1 MRRMMGI
8 RIVAG
13 TALTA
18 FMLLARVQLTAQDT
32 LALNLDESIAVALD
46 KSINI
51 QQLRQS
57 MRWAERNLWAA
68 KAGYRTSITSSWY
81 APAYDEGFK
90 LIEVVEGNPVAKRFG
105 SSQVRGQMNL
115 IQPMPWIPLGGAD
128 LTFRSEAYQLN
139 SWTPSLLN
147 PDDRIRSNK
156 FYTSLSVIVN
166 KPLFTINELALGLKQ
181 AELSYERQSRVFKR
195 SELDLVYRVTNAFF
209 QLYDRR
215 QRLAIDREKVARQE
229 AIYQTTSNKFKAGLI
244 AEVDAMQAEVELIQ
258 YQNDLKLS
266 EGQLSEQEAV
276 FKQLIGLPMDTKVK
290 TTAELELQPV
300 VVDVDKARTAAL
312 QNRSE
317 LVEQEITIEEQKIS
331 IQQIDARVSIKG
343 NLKGYYDLSGF
354 SDPNSP
360 WGTSTQDL
368 FNSSWTQTKKTPN
381 RGFTFELEVPIWDWG
396 RNKAQVDAAKANMKR
411 DELDLD
417 DLRVTVGR
425 EVDDVVRS
433 VSQTW
438 DRVQMLAKSQE
449 VSRKS
454 MDISLKR
461 FANGDITSTELAR
474 ASDQLNNSKLSY
486 LAAYIE
492 YKMALADL
500 KRKTLYDFEK
510 DRPLVEV
517 KPKK

>member
-1 MRRMMGI
+1 MMGQRVVMKI
-8 RIVAG
+8 
-13 TALTA
+13 ALTA
-18 FMLLARVQLTAQDT
+18 GLLLGWRLLSAQDT
-32 LALNLDESIAVALD
+32 LTLNLEESIAVALD
-46 KSINI
+46 KSVDIR
-51 QQLRQS
+51 QLQQS

-68 KAGYRTSITSSWY
+68 RAGYRTSITSSWY

-90 LIEVVEGNPVAKRFG
+90 LVEVVEGNPVAKRYG
-105 SSQVRGQMNL
+105 SSQVRGQLNL

-139 SWTPSLLN
+139 SWTPSIQDPEL
-147 PDDRIRSNK
+147 RIQSNK

-215 QRLAIDREKVARQE
+215 QRLAIDREKVSRQE

-258 YQNDLKLS
+258 YKNDLKRS
-266 EGQLSEQEAV
+266 EGQLAEQEAA
-276 FKQLIGLPMDTKVK
+276 FKQLVGLPMETRVK
-290 TTAELELQPV
+290 PVAELDLEPV
-300 VVDVDKARTAAL
+300 VVDVEKARTVAL

-331 IQQIDARVSIKG
+331 IKQIDARVAIKG

-368 FNSSWTQTKKTPN
+368 FNSSWSELRKTPN

-396 RNKAQVDAAKANMKR
+396 RNKAQVDAARANMKR

-417 DLRVTVGR
+417 DLKVTVGR

-438 DRVQMLAKSQE
+438 DRVQMLAKSRE
-449 VSRKS
+449 VSQKS

-474 ASDQLNNSKLSY
+474 ASDQLNNAKLSY
-486 LAAYIE
+486 LSAYIE

-510 DRPLVEV
+510 DRPLVED

>member
-1 MRRMMGI
+1 MRRMMGRRTVLQI
-8 RIVAG
+8 TLAAA
-13 TALTA
+13 T
-18 FMLLARVQLTAQDT
+18 LLAWRHLPAQDSLT
-32 LALNLDESIAVALD
+32 LNLEESIAVALD
-46 KSINI
+46 KSVDIL
-51 QQLRQS
+51 QLRQS

-90 LIEVVEGNPVAKRFG
+90 LIEVVEGNPVAKRYG
-105 SSQVRGQMNL
+105 SSQVRGQLNL

-128 LTFRSEAYQLN
+128 FTFRSEAYQLN
-139 SWTPSLLN
+139 SWTPSLQD
-147 PDDRIRSNK
+147 PDVRIQSNK

-195 SELDLVYRVTNAFF
+195 SELDLVYRVTNGFF

-258 YQNDLKLS
+258 YKNDLKRS
-266 EGQLSEQEAV
+266 EGQLSEQEAA
-276 FKQLIGLPMDTKVK
+276 FKQLVGLPMETRVR
-290 TTAELELQPV
+290 TVAELDLQPV
-300 VVDVDKARTAAL
+300 VVDVEKARTVAL

-396 RNKAQVDAAKANMKR
+396 RNKAQVDAARANMKR

-474 ASDQLNNSKLSY
+474 ASDQLNNAKLSY
-486 LAAYIE
+486 LSAYIE

-517 KPKK
+517 KQKK

>member
-1 MRRMMGI
+1 MRGMMGL
-8 RIVAG
+8 RIVMRI
-13 TALTA
+13 A
-18 FMLLARVQLTAQDT
+18 FAVIFLLASQHLRAQDT
-32 LALNLDESIAVALD
+32 LTLNLDESIAVALD
-46 KSINI
+46 KSIDI

-68 KAGYRTSITSSWY
+68 KAGYRTSITSSWF

-105 SSQVRGQMNL
+105 SSQVRGQLNL
-115 IQPMPWIPLGGAD
+115 IQPMPWVPLGGAD
-128 LTFRSEAYQLN
+128 LTFRSEAYRLN
-139 SWTPSLLN
+139 SWTPSLQN
-147 PDDRIRSNK
+147 PDERIQSNK
-156 FYTSLSVIVN
+156 FYSSLSVIVN

-215 QRLAIDREKVARQE
+215 QRLVIDREKVARQE

-258 YQNDLKLS
+258 YKNDLKRS
-266 EGQLSEQEAV
+266 EGSLAEQEAV
-276 FKQLIGLPMDTKVK
+276 FKQLIGLPMETKVR
-290 TTAELELQPV
+290 TVAELDLQPV
-300 VVDVDKARTAAL
+300 VVDVEKARTMAI

-317 LVEQEITIEEQKIS
+317 LVEQKITIEEQKIS
-331 IQQIDARVSIKG
+331 IKQIDARVSIKG

-368 FNSSWTQTKKTPN
+368 FNSSYTQLKKTPN

-417 DLRVTVGR
+417 DLKVTVGR

-433 VSQTW
+433 VVQTW

-474 ASDQLNNSKLSY
+474 ASDQLNNAKLSY
-486 LAAYIE
+486 LSAYIE

-517 KPKK
+517 KQKK